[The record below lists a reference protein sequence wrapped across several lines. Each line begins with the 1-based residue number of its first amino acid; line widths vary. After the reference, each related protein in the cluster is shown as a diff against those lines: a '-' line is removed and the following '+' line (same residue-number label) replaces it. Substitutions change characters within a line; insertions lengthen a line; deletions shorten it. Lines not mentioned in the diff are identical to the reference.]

1 MEAFKILFLCLA
13 TFMVQASGQV
23 IQSDQIRYEI
33 YLVPDEQVPDV
44 IPLPAR
50 GGGNVPNP
58 LSNELEDLQDFYYP
72 NLLTQAYNTPQP
84 ARGRVTVRIPA
95 NGNFGGP
102 TRIGN
107 AAGEISLLPV
117 QQARRFDQLIANRL
131 AALRNGNQVNWIVH
145 ATLPPVGTI
154 PGRHLSH
161 NIEI

>member
-1 MEAFKILFLCLA
+1 MYLLTLIVLFIPI
-13 TFMVQASGQV
+13 Q

-33 YLVPDEQVPDV
+33 YFVEDEGVPDV

-72 NLLTQAYNTPQP
+72 NLITQAYNTPQP

-102 TRIGN
+102 TTIGN
-107 AAGEISLLPV
+107 AAGEISLLAVQQAFAV